1 MTAGLLIAFA
11 AVLVG
16 AFIQGASGMGFAL
29 IVVPVLALVHPEAI
43 PGALLFL
50 MLPLNAYVAWREREA
65 VDRTGAAWI
74 TVGRFAGTF
83 AGLGILLVLS
93 TYWLNQFVGISTL
106 LAVLASVLAPSFT
119 PGKKALIATGLVTG
133 ITETATGIGG
143 PPLAL
148 AYQHAPVAT
157 LRSTVALCFLVGE
170 VISLI
175 VLGISGAL
183 AWSHLS
189 YAVLCLPALVL
200 GMGLSS
206 LVHHRLDQRR
216 LRIGVLVFATVS
228 GIAVMLAN

>member
-1 MTAGLLIAFA
+1 MTVGLLIAFA
-11 AVLVG
+11 AVLAG

-50 MLPLNAYVAWREREA
+50 MLPLNAYVAWRERGA
-65 VDRTGAAWI
+65 IDRSGAGWI

-106 LAVLASVLAPSFT
+106 LAVLASVLAPNFT
-119 PGKKALIATGLVTG
+119 PGKKAFIATGLVTG

-148 AYQHAPVAT
+148 VYQHAPVAT
-157 LRSTVALCFLVGE
+157 LRSTVALCFLAGE
-170 VISLI
+170 VISLA

-183 AWSHLS
+183 QWSHLS
-189 YAVLCLPALVL
+189 YAVLCLPALLL

-206 LVHHRLDQRR
+206 LVHHKLDQRR

-228 GIAVMLAN
+228 GLAVMLT

>member
-11 AVLVG
+11 AVLAG

-50 MLPLNAYVAWREREA
+50 MLPLNAYVAWRERGA
-65 VDRTGAAWI
+65 IDRTGAGWI

-119 PGKKALIATGLVTG
+119 PGKKAFIATGLVTG

-148 AYQHAPVAT
+148 VYQHAPVAT

-175 VLGISGAL
+175 VLGLSGAL

-189 YAVLCLPALVL
+189 YAVLCLPALLL

-228 GIAVMLAN
+228 GLAVMLT

>member
-1 MTAGLLIAFA
+1 MTVGLLIVFA
-11 AVLVG
+11 AVLAG

-50 MLPLNAYVAWREREA
+50 MLPLNAYVAWRERGA
-65 VDRTGAAWI
+65 IDRSGAGWI

-119 PGKKALIATGLVTG
+119 PGKKAFIATGLVTG

-148 AYQHAPVAT
+148 VYQHAPVAT

-170 VISLI
+170 VISLA

-183 AWSHLS
+183 QWSHLS
-189 YAVLCLPALVL
+189 YAVLCLPALLL

-206 LVHHRLDQRR
+206 LVHHKLDQRR

-228 GIAVMLAN
+228 GLAVMLT

>member
-1 MTAGLLIAFA
+1 MTVGLLIACA
-11 AVLVG
+11 AVLAG

-50 MLPLNAYVAWREREA
+50 MLPLNAYVAWRERGA
-65 VDRTGAAWI
+65 IDRSGAGWI
-74 TVGRFAGTF
+74 TLGRFAGTF

-119 PGKKALIATGLVTG
+119 PGKKAFIATGLVTG

-148 AYQHAPVAT
+148 VYQHAPVAT

-170 VISLI
+170 VISLA

-183 AWSHLS
+183 QWSHLS
-189 YAVLCLPALVL
+189 YAVLCLPALLL

-206 LVHHRLDQRR
+206 LVHHKLDQRR

-228 GIAVMLAN
+228 GLAVMLT

>member
-11 AVLVG
+11 AVLAG

-29 IVVPVLALVHPEAI
+29 IVVPVLALVHPAAI

-216 LRIGVLVFATVS
+216 LRIGVLIFATIS

>member
-1 MTAGLLIAFA
+1 MTVGLLIAFA
-11 AVLVG
+11 AVLAG

-50 MLPLNAYVAWREREA
+50 MLPLNAYVAWRERGA
-65 VDRTGAAWI
+65 IDRSGAGWI
-74 TVGRFAGTF
+74 TLGRFAGTF

-119 PGKKALIATGLVTG
+119 PGKKAFIATGLVTG

-148 AYQHAPVAT
+148 VYQHAPVAT

-170 VISLI
+170 VISLA

-183 AWSHLS
+183 QWSHLS
-189 YAVLCLPALVL
+189 YAVLCLPALLL

-206 LVHHRLDQRR
+206 LVHHKLDQRR
-216 LRIGVLVFATVS
+216 LRIGVLMFATVS
-228 GIAVMLAN
+228 GLAVMLT

>member
-11 AVLVG
+11 AVLAG

-29 IVVPVLALVHPEAI
+29 IVVPVLALVHPAAI

-216 LRIGVLVFATVS
+216 LRIGVLRAS
-228 GIAVMLAN
+228 QSR

>member
-1 MTAGLLIAFA
+1 
-11 AVLVG
+11 
-16 AFIQGASGMGFAL
+16 MGFAL

-50 MLPLNAYVAWREREA
+50 MLPLNAYVAWRERGA
-65 VDRTGAAWI
+65 IDRSGAGWI

-119 PGKKALIATGLVTG
+119 PGKKAFIATGLVTG

-148 AYQHAPVAT
+148 VYQHAPVAT
-157 LRSTVALCFLVGE
+157 LRSTVALFFLVGE
-170 VISLI
+170 VISLA

-183 AWSHLS
+183 QWSHLS
-189 YAVLCLPALVL
+189 YAVLCLPALLL

-206 LVHHRLDQRR
+206 LVHHKLDQRR
-216 LRIGVLVFATVS
+216 LRIGVL
-228 GIAVMLAN
+228 AVMLT